1 MKAPIRFFPEPSNI
15 ITDTMVM
22 KFYNKHTIED
32 NDSTY
37 EIKIPIF
44 RKGNLEHYPMFL
56 IAFNEGLES
65 MNLQNNANAFIKHY
79 RNHTQNKAKTKFND
93 KLRELQNNFAE
104 NQPITMNDVGTCIKH
119 VIRGY
124 GNVSNLNHI
133 KSNILTIKK
142 PLGVH

>member
-15 ITDTMVM
+15 ITDAMVM

-44 RKGNLEHYPMFL
+44 RKGNLEHYLMFL

-79 RNHTQNKAKTKFND
+79 RNHTQNKARSYNTYFGCILGCICIFRSLKSLD
-93 KLRELQNNFAE
+93 QKL
-104 NQPITMNDVGTCIKH
+104 K
-119 VIRGY
+119 
-124 GNVSNLNHI
+124 
-133 KSNILTIKK
+133 
-142 PLGVH
+142 